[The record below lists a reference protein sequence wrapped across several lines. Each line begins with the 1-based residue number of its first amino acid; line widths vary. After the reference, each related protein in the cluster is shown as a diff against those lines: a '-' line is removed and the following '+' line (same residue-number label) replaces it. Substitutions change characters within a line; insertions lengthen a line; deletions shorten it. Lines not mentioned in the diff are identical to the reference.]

1 MAMDDFY
8 IEQVV
13 KRKDSPVAGVVKTV
27 WMALSIA
34 LILGGLISMTAV
46 LLLIGVAVGMLG
58 YYLLL
63 PQLSVEY
70 EYLYLTKELSVD
82 KILNKEKRKKCGNW
96 ALSNMEIMA
105 KAGSPELAPYEK
117 RECTTYN
124 FSSGMPSD
132 ERYVIILNDQKLT
145 KIIFDPNEAMLKGI
159 RDQFPRQVK
168 L

>member
-1 MAMDDFY
+1 MDDFY

-13 KRKDSPVAGVVKTV
+13 KKKDSPLAGVVKAV
-27 WMALSIA
+27 WGALTFSLFA
-34 LILGGLISMTAV
+34 GGLLSGAA
-46 LLLIGVAVGMLG
+46 LLLIIGLVVGMGG
-58 YYLLL
+58 YYFVL
-63 PQLSVEY
+63 PLLSVEY

-96 ALSNMEIMA
+96 SLTNMEIMA
-105 KAGSPELAPYEK
+105 REGSDELKGYEK

-124 FSSGMPSD
+124 FTSGKPSD
-132 ERYVIILNDQKLT
+132 SRYVIILNDQRLT
-145 KIIFDPNEAMLKGI
+145 RIIFDPNEAMLKGI